1 MAVVFLVALAIG
13 GGAYRQFASPQLP
26 VIDSLTKPKDQADI
40 SSIVN
45 MIRQSVEIPSN
56 ETPTVA
62 TVTDQDKVRSQPFF
76 ASAQT
81 GDKIVVFAQAKKAV
95 LFRPSS
101 GKIIN
106 IITLSDNRSAEPKS
120 ASASA
125 QSESVA
131 VSISNG
137 TTKKGLA
144 GLYESKIKEALP
156 ESQISLENAAKD
168 DYQTTQVIAIN
179 QQKKSLA
186 EKLANQIG
194 ANIAVDLPEGEVKPK
209 ADILIILG
217 HDKIEE

>member
-13 GGAYRQFASPQLP
+13 GGAYWQFASPQLP